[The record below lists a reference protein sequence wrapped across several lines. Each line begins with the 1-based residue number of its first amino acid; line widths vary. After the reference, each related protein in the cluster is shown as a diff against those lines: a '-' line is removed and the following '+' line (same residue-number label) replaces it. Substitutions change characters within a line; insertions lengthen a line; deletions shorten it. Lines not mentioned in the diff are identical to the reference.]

1 MSVETFSTRIK
12 GHTLESFLSEVRKL
26 RPLFLE
32 AAQAA
37 WNRDVVR
44 YAAAIFDERR
54 THACLNCSPDHYS
67 YDTVDYARKELV
79 RAYEEGDRYYRQQ
92 QLHKYG
98 VTADVYPLEGQ
109 LLAVFHVDHPVL
121 QQLLMSQPWWEDVS
135 YPWAGW
141 DPKSAEELPL
151 PEGRSFEEW
160 KERELL
166 WRAAMQVD
174 GPAGYQ
180 VTVLRPD
187 QGQNRAT
194 DEMLAQYLPTLDE
207 RVSLLLAG
215 MERSL
220 PGVKLPPNPTREQ
233 WNAVHGEVFRMYLQ
247 PELSISLMRR
257 EK

>member
-1 MSVETFSTRIK
+1 MRVETFSTRIK
-12 GHTLESFLSEVRKL
+12 GHTLESFLAEVRKL
-26 RPLFLE
+26 RPMFLE

-44 YAAAIFDERR
+44 FAAAMSDVRR
-54 THACLNCSPDHYS
+54 TQACLDCNPNPYM
-67 YDTVDYARKELV
+67 YDTIESARKELG
-79 RAYEEGDRYYRQQ
+79 RCYERGETSYRRQQ
-92 QLHKYG
+92 LYKYG

-109 LLAVFHVDHPVL
+109 LLVVFHVDHPVL

-135 YPWAGW
+135 YPWASW
-141 DPKSAEELPL
+141 DPKSAEDLPL
-151 PEGRSFEEW
+151 PEGLTFEAW

-174 GPAGYQ
+174 WPAGYQ
-180 VTVLRPD
+180 VTILRPD

-194 DEMLAQYLPTLDE
+194 DEMLVQYLPTLDE

-220 PGVKLPPNPTREQ
+220 PGVQLPPNPTREQ
-233 WNAVHGEVFRMYLQ
+233 WDAIHGDVFRMYLL
-247 PELSISLMRR
+247 PELSISELRR